1 MHRCKSAPSIG
12 KARFARHRGL
22 ALGLGLLVTGW
33 SAATAAEPSNPRRG
47 PSAIIAAL
55 DSNSDTI
62 IDETEIAQAPKS
74 LATLDQDGDGT
85 LRRDEFRRAANPAPA
100 PAAAPEIPAAT
111 AGKKPNILII
121 VADDLGWN
129 DVGFHSNKA
138 TTPNLNR
145 LATDGTELTRF
156 YTYAVCSPS
165 RAALLTGRMPL
176 RFGIVDAL
184 GPRQS
189 GIPDDVLTLPEVFRA
204 GGYQTSLIGKW
215 HLGEQ
220 RGPLAC
226 GFEHFYGHLGP
237 SIDYYQHTNPR
248 GDHDWQRDGKTLQ
261 ETGYSTDLIADEAIR
276 QLTARDTARPFF
288 MQVAFN
294 APHIPLAA
302 PAELIAKHQNGG
314 GLYAAVIEA
323 MDLAIGRVLT
333 TLDVQGLREN
343 TLVVFLSD
351 NGGGRRYSNSAPL
364 RDGKDSIHEG
374 GIRNLCLVR
383 WMGNTSAGAKSE
395 QPVSLHDL
403 LPTLA
408 AAAGIPLPADSPL
421 DGSNQ
426 WTAIA
431 SGKASAREPILIAS
445 RDLALIDGDWKLI
458 QWASG
463 KQSLY
468 DLKAD
473 ISETTDL
480 TLSQPEL
487 SKRLAAKL
495 ETLKQGLPAAPAAR
509 QKGRPF

>member
-1 MHRCKSAPSIG
+1 MHAWKTPSCFG
-12 KARFARHRGL
+12 KTSSLPYRGL
-22 ALGLGLLVTGW
+22 ALGLGILLTAW
-33 SAATAAEPSNPRRG
+33 SAAAAQEPPYARRG

-55 DSNSDTI
+55 DSNGDAT

-74 LATLDQDGDGT
+74 LASLDQDGDGT
-85 LRRDEFRRAANPAPA
+85 LRRDEFRQSAK
-100 PAAAPEIPAAT
+100 PAAAPATPREIPAAS
-111 AGKKPNILII
+111 GKKPNILII
-121 VADDLGWN
+121 IPDDLGWN
-129 DVGFHSNKA
+129 DVGFHDSKA
-138 TTPNLNR
+138 TTPNLDR
-145 LATDGTELTRF
+145 LAAEGTELTRF

-176 RFGIVDAL
+176 RFGIVDPL
-184 GPRQS
+184 SPRQS
-189 GIPDDVLTLPEVFRA
+189 GIPQGILTLPEAFRSA
-204 GGYQTSLIGKW
+204 GYQTSLIGKW

-248 GDHDWQRDGKTLQ
+248 GAPDWQRDGKPLQ

-276 QLTARDTARPFF
+276 QLTARDASHPFF
-288 MQVAFN
+288 MQIAFN
-294 APHIPLAA
+294 APHVPLAA
-302 PAELIAKHQNGG
+302 PAELVAKHQNGG
-314 GLYAAVIEA
+314 GLYAAVIDA

-333 TLDVQGLREN
+333 ALDAQGLRED
-343 TLVVFLSD
+343 TLIVFFSD

-364 RDGKDSIHEG
+364 RDGKGSIHEG

-383 WMGNTSAGAKSE
+383 WSGKTSTGSKNE

-408 AAAGIPLPADSPL
+408 AATGISLPAGTSL

-426 WTAIA
+426 WPAIS
-431 SGKASAREPILIAS
+431 SGKTITREPILIAS
-445 RDLALIDGDWKLI
+445 RDLALIDGNWKLI

-463 KQSLY
+463 KKSLY

-480 TLSQPEL
+480 TPSQPEVA
-487 SKRLAAKL
+487 KRLAAKL
-495 ETLKQGLPAAPAAR
+495 ATLKQGLPATPAAKP
-509 QKGRPF
+509 KGRPF